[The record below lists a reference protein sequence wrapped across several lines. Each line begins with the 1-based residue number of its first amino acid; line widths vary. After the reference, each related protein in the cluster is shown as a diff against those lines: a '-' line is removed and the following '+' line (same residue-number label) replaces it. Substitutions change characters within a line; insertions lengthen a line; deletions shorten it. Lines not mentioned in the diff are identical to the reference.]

1 MQCCYGDLRYKLDD
15 KNCFGYKQ
23 LYFVYFCSVFFL
35 MVFYLAFFISC
46 SNIYLIS
53 RFIYLKTNTLKRP
66 SPEPICDPAS
76 SPNTTNNNKPIPV
89 TKKPKVTKKKKKRDP
104 NEPQK

>member
-1 MQCCYGDLRYKLDD
+1 MIRIVLAINNFTLFIFALFFFKWCFILRFSFPVQIFIK
-15 KNCFGYKQ
+15 
-23 LYFVYFCSVFFL
+23 FL
-35 MVFYLAFFISC
+35 FI
-46 SNIYLIS
+46 I
-53 RFIYLKTNTLKRP
+53 FLKTNTLKRP

>member
-1 MQCCYGDLRYKLDD
+1 
-15 KNCFGYKQ
+15 
-23 LYFVYFCSVFFL
+23 
-35 MVFYLAFFISC
+35 MVFYLVFFISC
-46 SNIYLIS
+46 SNIYLIIF
-53 RFIYLKTNTLKRP
+53 FIISLKTNTLKRP
-66 SPEPICDPAS
+66 SPEPICDPAT